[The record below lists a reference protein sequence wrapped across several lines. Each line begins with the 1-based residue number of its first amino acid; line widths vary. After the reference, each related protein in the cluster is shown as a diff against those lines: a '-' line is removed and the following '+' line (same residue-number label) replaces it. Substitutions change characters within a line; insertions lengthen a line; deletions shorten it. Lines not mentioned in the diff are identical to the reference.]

1 MPLVVPPPI
10 AQLHDT
16 SMTPSAPGVLAQ
28 DAPKAAAGG
37 AAKPAGAMAFM
48 KVTRTPD

>member
-10 AQLHDT
+10 AQLQDT
-16 SMTPSAPGVLAQ
+16 MTPSAHRVLAQ